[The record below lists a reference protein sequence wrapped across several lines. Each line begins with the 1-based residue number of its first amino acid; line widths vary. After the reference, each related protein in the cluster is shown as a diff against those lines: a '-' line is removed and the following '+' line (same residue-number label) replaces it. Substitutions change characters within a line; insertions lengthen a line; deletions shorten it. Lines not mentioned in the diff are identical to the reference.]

1 MSVGLD
7 LVTTPTSLI
16 FHRELTPSPPAIPLM
31 IDGARVLAQLFAF
44 LLPASLFVHTL
55 CLAVSC
61 PAVGMVFMLGTFFV
75 IHIAE
80 TCHMSRF
87 LATLVGKSTSSSGTC
102 LVLDE
107 PVGSWVSRKTQIK
120 KI

>member
-80 TCHMSRF
+80 TYVCF
-87 LATLVGKSTSSSGTC
+87 WQPWWENQLPLVGLSC
-102 LVLDE
+102 V
-107 PVGSWVSRKTQIK
+107 R
-120 KI
+120 

>member
-61 PAVGMVFMLGTFFV
+61 PAVGMVFMLATFFDY
-75 IHIAE
+75 
-80 TCHMSRF
+80 TYS
-87 LATLVGKSTSSSGTC
+87 
-102 LVLDE
+102 
-107 PVGSWVSRKTQIK
+107 
-120 KI
+120 